1 MVYLS
6 YLVATALVCI
16 GLGFLLLLFSKSK
29 MMMVFG
35 FLFLIFS
42 GLLLVSSIS
51 LNSNTILYFILGFFA
66 ISLILIFMFRDELKM
81 NLLEKDNRSEEN
93 E

>member
-6 YLVATALVCI
+6 YLVATALVCL
-16 GLGFLLLLFSKSK
+16 GLGFLLLLFSKTK
-29 MMMVFG
+29 MTMVFG
-35 FLFLIFS
+35 FVFLIFS

-51 LNSNTILYFILGFFA
+51 LTSNTILYFILGFFG
-66 ISLILIFMFRDELKM
+66 ISLILIFVFRDELRMKH
-81 NLLEKDNRSEEN
+81 LKEENRSEEN